1 MFLYMDR
8 DTEYPWIGHRMFLR
22 TTKVKRPDGKVDEYI
37 RLVESYWNEGRPRH
51 RVLCHLGRKELL
63 APHAEALLRLLQ
75 GEEKSKAA
83 NREATAVGAW
93 DWGVLLVARHFWK
106 QLGLQEV
113 IDSLAKN
120 RGMGPELADR
130 ALVLVT
136 NRLCEP
142 ASEHG
147 IARWLETDFVCD
159 RGGRRWFPQW
169 REEGERLSSQRPRV
183 RVQDRQLRQWY
194 RTLDQLVVQQK
205 QIEKELFLRL
215 RNLFSLNVDL
225 VFYDLTSTFF
235 EGNGPAG
242 FALHGHSRDGKPR
255 HRQVLVGLVMIEGWP
270 IAHHVFQGNLRD
282 STTVPEVLQDLQARF
297 GLRRVV
303 FVGDRGMVTSGNL
316 DQLRARGQG
325 YLVGLKR
332 RRQPEILRHL
342 EAATGPW
349 LECPAGIGAREK
361 SQVPKTLVQEVASD
375 QPGVR
380 GFVVHSEE
388 RLEYERGEREKAM
401 QKVQQELEALRQ
413 RVSQGKLKAP
423 EKIGAAASRVLSRHH
438 GFRYYAWELRH
449 GQFHYFEHPQNLP
462 QEKALEGKYL
472 IQTEEQNLSALEAVE
487 IYKDLSEVERA
498 FSGLKDVIEM
508 RPIYHRTVSRVEA
521 HIFIASLAFLL
532 DRALEKKLKSA
543 GIGLSSKQAWQTLKT
558 VRVVDIDLGNSERKQ
573 SVTKGSSRAAA
584 ILSTLGI
591 KDLDPVPGK
600 AQPHMA

>member
-1 MFLYMDR
+1 
-8 DTEYPWIGHRMFLR
+8 MFLR

-37 RLVESYWNEGRPRH
+37 RLVESDWNNGSPRH
-51 RVLCHLGRKELL
+51 RVICNLGRKELL

-75 GEEKSKAA
+75 GKEKTKTT
-83 NREATAVGAW
+83 NQEATAVGAW
-93 DWGVLLVARHFWK
+93 DWGVMLAARHFWQ
-106 QLGLQEV
+106 QLGLQEI

-120 RGMGPELADR
+120 RGLGRDLADR
-130 ALVLVT
+130 ALALVT

-142 ASEHG
+142 TSEHG
-147 IARWLETDFVCD
+147 MARWLETDFVCD
-159 RGGRRWFPQW
+159 RWGRRWFPEW

-183 RVQDRQLRQWY
+183 RVKDRQLRQWY
-194 RTLDQLVVQQK
+194 RTLDQLMVQQK

-225 VFYDLTSTFF
+225 VFYDLTSTYF
-235 EGNGPAG
+235 EGNGPLG

-255 HRQVLVGLVMIEGWP
+255 NRQVLVGLVMIDGWP

-282 STTVPEVLQDLQARF
+282 STTVEKVLQDLQSRF

-316 DQLRARGQG
+316 DRLRSSGQG

-332 RRQPEILRHL
+332 RRQPEILRYL
-342 EAATGPW
+342 EGTTGPW
-349 LECPAGIGAREK
+349 LECPAGISAREK
-361 SQVPKTLVQEVASD
+361 SQVPKTLVQEVASGK
-375 QPGVR
+375 PEVR
-380 GFVVHSEE
+380 VFVVHSEE

-401 QKVQQELEALRQ
+401 QKVQAELEALEQ

-438 GFRYYAWELRH
+438 GFRYYAWELKQ
-449 GQFHYFEHPQNLP
+449 GQFHYFEHPENLK

-472 IQTEEQNLSALEAVE
+472 IQSEEPNLSPIEAVE

-508 RPIYHRTVSRVEA
+508 RPIYHRTVPRVEA

-543 GIGLSSKQAWQTLKT
+543 GNDLSSKQGWQALKT
-558 VRVVDIDLGNSERKQ
+558 VRVVDIHLGNGEHKQ
-573 SVTKGSSRAAA
+573 SVTQGSSRAAA
-584 ILSTLGI
+584 ILSKLGI

-600 AQPHMA
+600 TRQQAA